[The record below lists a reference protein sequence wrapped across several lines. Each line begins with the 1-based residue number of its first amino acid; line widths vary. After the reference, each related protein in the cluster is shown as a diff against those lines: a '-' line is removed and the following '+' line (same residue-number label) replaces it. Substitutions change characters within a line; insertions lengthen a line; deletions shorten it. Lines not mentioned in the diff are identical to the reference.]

1 MPSRSIGITF
11 VTTGLVAGLVA
22 FSGPVLRSTE
32 PGTVAPDT
40 LSAVWI
46 SEVTMDPIRVVVPY
60 EMRLESVTMEPI
72 RVVIPLEKS
81 ATQEAQE
88 MLPRR

>member
-1 MPSRSIGITF
+1 MPSRTIGITL
-11 VTTGLVAGLVA
+11 VTTGLVAALVA
-22 FSGPVLRSTE
+22 PSGTVLRSTE

-72 RVVIPLEKS
+72 RVVIPLES

>member
-1 MPSRSIGITF
+1 
-11 VTTGLVAGLVA
+11 
-22 FSGPVLRSTE
+22 
-32 PGTVAPDT
+32 
-40 LSAVWI
+40 
-46 SEVTMDPIRVVVPY
+46 MDKIRVVVPY

-72 RVVIPLEKS
+72 RVVIPLENS